1 MGRIRALC
9 TVDSFNRGM
18 QYFKEG
24 RVHKLRLSGGVV
36 NAMVQGTRAYKVEIN
51 VDHGFESTCSCPY
64 DFEGYCKHIVAA
76 LLAFNEDYPSIID
89 RGEVEQAT
97 VASALQ
103 GLDAEQL
110 KDFLKKEFL
119 RDKLLQ
125 DHFMIYATGEVKRGG
140 KSVDD
145 YKKEVDALYDDAS
158 TNGYIEYGN
167 MIDFAKFTD
176 VAERYIE
183 KRNFAE
189 AAKVFQ
195 ALSEVIAENMD
206 MVDDS
211 DGYYGESFSEA
222 IQSVAS
228 CVSSLER
235 EKKSG
240 YIDYFFE
247 KFMEKKPDYF
257 EEEYDEAL
265 RSVCVDKDDLEQLRE
280 LLWPHLPHFLPD
292 SKNNWSRHYDS
303 KVLLHMQAF
312 VLDSLAKF
320 GDEDSRREL
329 YELFKKNYR
338 KDEEFCLLYAEMLEK
353 DGGVDE
359 AIKVAEEGLNVF
371 QPRLTTEL
379 RLFLNRHYETLSPE
393 RYKENLKKLFLQT
406 IDWDFYE
413 KLKKFSGKG
422 WNSMLEEIVGYCLSS
437 HDKNGYHDYGTIL
450 IDIYV
455 REKMFEA
462 ALNEVLARKNLDI
475 LSRYYKN
482 LAEKYPTDYFNAYR
496 ELLLVYADA
505 KMGRE
510 HYREVA
516 SELKKMKAIRGFEKE
531 FKDYIKMFK
540 EKYAKRPAFID
551 EMKQL

>member
-1 MGRIRALC
+1 MERIRALC

-24 RVHKLRLSGGVV
+24 RVQELRLSGGVV

-89 RGEVEQAT
+89 RSEAEQET
-97 VASALQ
+97 VARTLQ
-103 GLDAEQL
+103 VLDVEQL
-110 KDFLKKEFL
+110 KDFLKNEFV

-125 DHFMIYATGEVKRGG
+125 DHFMIYATGEAKRGG

-145 YKKEVDALYDDAS
+145 YKKDVDALYKDAS
-158 TNGYIEYGN
+158 TNGYVEYGN
-167 MIDFAKFTD
+167 MVDFAVFTD
-176 VAERYIE
+176 LAERYVE

-195 ALSEVIAENMD
+195 ALSEVITENMD

-211 DGYYGESFSEA
+211 DGYYGERFSEA
-222 IQSVAS
+222 LQSLAT
-228 CVSSLER
+228 CVNSLGR
-235 EKKSG
+235 EKKSR

-247 KFMEKKPDYF
+247 KFMEKEPDYF
-257 EEEYDEAL
+257 QDEYYATL
-265 RSVCVDKDDLEQLRE
+265 RNVCIAQNDLEHLRE
-280 LLWPHLPHFLPD
+280 LLWPHLPNSLPD
-292 SKNNWSRHYDS
+292 NKEDWSRYYDS
-303 KVLLHMQAF
+303 KVLLDMQAF

-320 GDEDSRREL
+320 ADEDSRREL
-329 YELFKKNYR
+329 YELFKRNYL
-338 KDEEFCLLYAEMLEK
+338 KDEEFCLLYAERLEK
-353 DGGVDE
+353 DRMVDE

-371 QPRLTTEL
+371 QSRLTTEL

-422 WNSMLEEIVGYCLSS
+422 WNSMLEEIVRYCLSR
-437 HDKNGYHDYGTIL
+437 HDRNDYHDYETIL

-462 ALNEVLARKNLDI
+462 ALKEVLARKNLNT
-475 LSRYYKN
+475 LSRYYKH

-531 FKDYIKMFK
+531 FKEYIKMFK

>member
-9 TVDSFNRGM
+9 TVGSFNRGM

-24 RVHKLRLSGGVV
+24 RVRELRLSGGVV
-36 NAMVQGTRAYKVEIN
+36 SALVQGTRAYKVEIN

-64 DFEGYCKHIVAA
+64 DLERYCKHIVAA

-89 RGEVEQAT
+89 RGEAEQET

-103 GLDAEQL
+103 RLDVEQL
-110 KDFLKKEFL
+110 KDFLKNEFL

-125 DHFMIYATGEVKRGG
+125 DYFMIYATGEVKRGG

-145 YKKEVDALYDDAS
+145 YKKDIDALYDDAS
-158 TNGYIEYGN
+158 TDGYIEYGN
-167 MIDFAKFTD
+167 IIDFAIFTD
-176 VAERYIE
+176 LAERYVK

-211 DGYYGESFSEA
+211 DGYYGENFSEA
-222 IQSVAS
+222 VQSLAT
-228 CVSSLER
+228 CVNSLGR
-235 EKKSG
+235 ENKSR

-247 KFMEKKPDYF
+247 QFMEKEPDYF

-265 RSVCVDKDDLEQLRE
+265 RSVCVDENDLEHLRE
-280 LLWPHLPHFLPD
+280 LLWPHLPNSLPD
-292 SKNNWSRHYDS
+292 NKEDWSRYYDS
-303 KVLLHMQAF
+303 KVLLDMQAF
-312 VLDSLAKF
+312 VLDSLTKF

-329 YELFKKNYR
+329 YELFKRNYL
-338 KDEEFCLLYAEMLEK
+338 KDEEFCLLYAERLEK
-353 DGGVDE
+353 DRMVDE

-371 QPRLTTEL
+371 QSRLTTEL
-379 RLFLNRHYETLSPE
+379 RLFLDSHYKTLSPE

-406 IDWDFYE
+406 INWDFYE

-422 WNSMLEEIVGYCLSS
+422 WNSVLEEIVGYCLSR
-437 HDKNGYHDYGTIL
+437 HDRNDYHDYETIL

-462 ALNEVLARKNLDI
+462 ALKEVLARKNLNT
-475 LSRYYKN
+475 LSRYYKP
-482 LAEKYPTDYFNAYR
+482 LAEKYPIDYFNAYR
-496 ELLLVYADA
+496 ELLLAYADVR
-505 KMGRE
+505 MGRE

-516 SELKKMKAIRGFEKE
+516 SELKKMKTIRGFEKE
-531 FKDYIKMFK
+531 FKEYIKMLK